1 MSIYKVLC
9 PLYSYIFT
17 KHIYI
22 RVNINRPEVERM
34 HVLYIFAL
42 RCPSGRQQFTL
53 VAFLQNTLRS
63 AADRINK
70 ANFRGRCGTVNYHTL
85 LNL

>member
-1 MSIYKVLC
+1 MHVLYVFALRCPALKKGCCIDRYLIGRFLSEMSIYKVLC

-22 RVNINRPEVERM
+22 RIKKKTEVERM

-42 RCPSGRQQFTL
+42 RC
-53 VAFLQNTLRS
+53 LR
-63 AADRINK
+63 
-70 ANFRGRCGTVNYHTL
+70 
-85 LNL
+85 